1 MNHGRLRELEWQRDD
16 LWRKLDGLYREALAP
31 RKTYGEVSRAVGAY
45 RAGWREYD
53 RACREL
59 QRAL

>member
-1 MNHGRLRELEWQRDD
+1 MDHGRLRELEWQRDD
-16 LWRKLDGLYREALAP
+16 LWRRMDDLYREAMAL
-31 RKTYGEVSRAVGAY
+31 RQTYREVQAAVGAY